1 MSWESISY
9 CNVEFG
15 VRQTLREFRNKF
27 WINRGRN
34 YIRKLHNIY
43 FICKCLQTQSYSYPE
58 KSNLPGYRV
67 NRTVLFQVCG
77 VDYFDV
83 GNVLNNRPLCF
94 VYGDDVSDVWTPD
107 CLFYGRNLDR
117 EKNIVEEIDFGV
129 IDYREYLDG
138 LREQSCYS
146 LGRGAAVLKV
156 GNVVVIG
163 EDLVPRYRWRL
174 GILVELIKI
183 NDGLVRGWKVKV
195 GKTKNVIRRPINCLY
210 RTETRATEKLIVMWE
225 KRKRRTLVIIIQ
237 QKVKRS
243 KRNTAVSG
251 ELRQRLNDTD
261 VNPWLV
267 DGGESKIYDDVIFL

>member
-1 MSWESISY
+1 M
-9 CNVEFG
+9 
-15 VRQTLREFRNKF
+15 
-27 WINRGRN
+27 GRFLEDIGW
-34 YIRKLHNIY
+34 YGQGLFK
-43 FICKCLQTQSYSYPE
+43 KVDWKE
-58 KSNLPGYRV
+58 KVIL
-67 NRTVLFQVCG
+67 
-77 VDYFDV
+77 FDV

-129 IDYREYLDG
+129 IEGSDLWERKCALQNAVEHFWPVRCREYLDG

-156 GNVVVIG
+156 GDVVVIG
-163 EDLVPRYRWRL
+163 ENLVPRYRWRL

-210 RTETRATEKLIVMWE
+210 RTETRATEQLIVMWE

-251 ELRQRLNDTD
+251 ELPQRLNDTD

>member
-1 MSWESISY
+1 M
-9 CNVEFG
+9 
-15 VRQTLREFRNKF
+15 
-27 WINRGRN
+27 GRFLEDIGW
-34 YIRKLHNIY
+34 YGQGLFK
-43 FICKCLQTQSYSYPE
+43 KVDWKE
-58 KSNLPGYRV
+58 KVIL
-67 NRTVLFQVCG
+67 
-77 VDYFDV
+77 FDV

-156 GNVVVIG
+156 GDVVVIG
-163 EDLVPRYRWRL
+163 ENLVPRYRWRL

-210 RTETRATEKLIVMWE
+210 RTETRATEQLIVMWE

-251 ELRQRLNDTD
+251 ELPQRLNDTD